1 MPKIKLS
8 KSVVAKLPHP
18 KTGQVFYWDTA
29 TQGFGLR
36 VGTETKVYIVQG
48 RANGRSVRFS
58 IGSSDHFTAEKARN
72 EANDKMVELRQ
83 GRDLNAVKHNQRIGT
98 VTLKKAFQDFLDA
111 RDLKSRTISDYTKQM
126 NGYFKDWQNKQI
138 TDISRD
144 MCWRRFKLLGDKHGH
159 AQANQSFRFL
169 RSLFNFCIGEYD
181 DSEGRSLLKENPV
194 LKISQ
199 T

>member
-83 GRDLNAVKHNQRIGT
+83 GRDLNAVK
-98 VTLKKAFQDFLDA
+98 
-111 RDLKSRTISDYTKQM
+111 
-126 NGYFKDWQNKQI
+126 
-138 TDISRD
+138 
-144 MCWRRFKLLGDKHGH
+144 
-159 AQANQSFRFL
+159 
-169 RSLFNFCIGEYD
+169 
-181 DSEGRSLLKENPV
+181 EGIPRLS
-194 LKISQ
+194 
-199 T
+199 